1 MEPEMTILECI
12 GQVVVFWAVCLGG
25 WVTVKVI
32 ERHGKRNG
40 IRHGKRNGIRHR
52 IRNENRNGIRYR
64 IRNGIRNVE
73 GRRAA

>member
-12 GQVVVFWAVCLGG
+12 GQVVVFWAVCLVG

-40 IRHGKRNGIRHR
+40 IRD
-52 IRNENRNGIRYR
+52 GIRYR
-64 IRNGIRNVE
+64 IRHGE

>member
-32 ERHGKRNG
+32 ERRN
-40 IRHGKRNGIRHR
+40 RAANLSHKCRKDAAEVSHKC
-52 IRNENRNGIRYR
+52 RNET
-64 IRNGIRNVE
+64 

>member
-12 GQVVVFWAVCLGG
+12 GQVVAFWAVCLGG

-40 IRHGKRNGIRHR
+40 IRYRIRH
-52 IRNENRNGIRYR
+52 GIRYR
-64 IRNGIRNVE
+64 IRHGE

>member
-25 WVTVKVI
+25 WVTVKFI
-32 ERHGKRNG
+32 ERHGKR
-40 IRHGKRNGIRHR
+40 KGIRHR

-64 IRNGIRNVE
+64 IRYRIRNGIRNGE